1 MADKQYLT
9 KERLEELKEEL
20 ADLKTRRRIEVGD
33 RLKKAKELGDLSENS
48 EYFEA
53 REEQAQV
60 ETRIGEL
67 EDMVKTAEI
76 IEKGHPTGT
85 VSVGSTVEVEKV
97 LPGQGG
103 QRRKFTIVG
112 SNEAKPE
119 SGLISNE
126 SPLGRAFLGKKIGD
140 KAIIAAPG
148 GKSEYILI
156 AVE

>member
-1 MADKQYLT
+1 MDKQYFT
-9 KERLEELKEEL
+9 KERLEALKEEL

-33 RLKKAKELGDLSENS
+33 RLKRAKELGDLSENS

-67 EDMVKTAEI
+67 EDMIKNAEI
-76 IEKGHPTGT
+76 IEKSGSTST
-85 VSVGSTVEVEKV
+85 VSIGSTIEVEKE
-97 LPGQGG
+97 G

-119 SGLISNE
+119 AGFISNE
-126 SPLGRAFLGKKIGD
+126 SPLGKSFLGKMVGD
-140 KAIIAAPG
+140 KVIVTTPG
-148 GKSEYILI
+148 GKAEYTVISI
-156 AVE
+156 G

>member
-1 MADKQYLT
+1 MADKHYLT

-67 EDMVKTAEI
+67 EDMVKSAEI
-76 IEKGHPTGT
+76 IAKDHSSNIVTIGATIEAEKN
-85 VSVGSTVEVEKV
+85 
-97 LPGQGG
+97 G

-119 SGLISNE
+119 AGFISNE
-126 SPLGRAFLGKKIGD
+126 SPLGSAFLGKKVGD
-140 KAIIAAPG
+140 KVTVAAPG
-148 GKSEYILI
+148 GKSEYIILNI
-156 AVE
+156 G

>member
-67 EDMVKTAEI
+67 EDMVKSAEI
-76 IEKGHPTGT
+76 IAKDHSLNL
-85 VSVGSTVEVEKV
+85 VSIGATIEVEK
-97 LPGQGG
+97 GQDG

-112 SNEAKPE
+112 SNETKPE
-119 SGLISNE
+119 AGFISNE
-126 SPLGRAFLGKKIGD
+126 SPLGTAFLGKKVGD
-140 KAIIAAPG
+140 KVTVTAPG
-148 GKSEYILI
+148 GK
-156 AVE
+156 

>member
-1 MADKQYLT
+1 MDKQYLT
-9 KERLEELKEEL
+9 KERLEELKTEL
-20 ADLKTRRRIEVGD
+20 ADLKVRRRIEVGE

-67 EDMVKTAEI
+67 EDMIKNSEI
-76 IEKGHPTGT
+76 IEKTRAGAT
-85 VSVGSTVEVEKV
+85 VSIGATIQAEKD
-97 LPGQGG
+97 G

-119 SGLISNE
+119 EGLISNE
-126 SPLGRAFLGKKIGD
+126 SPLGRAFLGKKAGD
-140 KAIIAAPG
+140 KVQVKTPG
-148 GKSEYILI
+148 GIAEYLVISI
-156 AVE
+156 E